1 MHLNNKRGERE
12 DIMFKVTYK
21 TMNDTYTKR
30 FMTQKEA
37 NRFCGLIRKLYPEQK
52 PVVEIEY

>member
-1 MHLNNKRGERE
+1 
-12 DIMFKVTYK
+12 MFCVTYK

-37 NRFCGLIRKLYPEQK
+37 NKFCGLIRKLYPEQRPTVK
-52 PVVEIEY
+52 IDYN

>member
-1 MHLNNKRGERE
+1 
-12 DIMFKVTYK
+12 MFAVTYK

-37 NRFCGLIRKLYPEQK
+37 NRFCGLIRKLYPEQR
-52 PVVEIEY
+52 PTVTLTYL